1 MATRFGEIDPTRLVE
16 SHLALLR
23 GGLAYRAHNA
33 LAAEQDFGRGHI
45 DGRRDTAGHSSRR
58 REERRV
64 GWRCGRSASTA
75 IEMKAHLRQLADTF
89 CRSVVAQDAAIA
101 RGDARTG
108 NAHAR
113 KYFAAFD
120 DLIAEADGGMDA
132 ALTLLTDERPN
143 VRVMAASLLLLSIR
157 SPPVRS
163 ALEVLEAEAKGAGLV
178 AFGAK
183 QSLARWQEK
192 VRAKARRA
200 KARQK
205 K

>member
-1 MATRFGEIDPTRLVE
+1 
-16 SHLALLR
+16 
-23 GGLAYRAHNA
+23 
-33 LAAEQDFGRGHI
+33 
-45 DGRRDTAGHSSRR
+45 
-58 REERRV
+58 
-64 GWRCGRSASTA
+64 
-75 IEMKAHLRQLADTF
+75 MKAHQRLLADTF

-132 ALTLLTDERPN
+132 ALALLADERPN
-143 VRVMAASLLLLSIR
+143 VRVMAASLLLSIR
-157 SPPVRS
+157 NPPVRN